1 MKIIRHTLWATTL
14 LLAVSSNVSA
24 GKLKAVI
31 VEENGGSIGKVNW
44 VVINEHNFIPV
55 LEGEGRSIN
64 ANLDPG
70 LYIVSVDGDTQGR
83 ESVKIDKGIKS
94 IKISTRK
101 FY

>member
-14 LLAVSSNVSA
+14 LLAVSGNVSA

-44 VVINEHNFIPV
+44 VVINEQNFVPV
-55 LEGEGRSIN
+55 LEGKGRSIN
-64 ANLDPG
+64 ATLDPG

-83 ESVKIDKGIKS
+83 ESVKIDKGTKS